1 MERRKGRIRSYENGN
16 IKKGKC
22 RGRKGRRTKDEGK
35 DGKDEASWREE
46 KEG

>member
-1 MERRKGRIRSYENGN
+1 MERRKGRIRSYENEN

-22 RGRKGRRTKDEGK
+22 RGRKGRRAKDEGM